1 MMNLKLLLATGA
13 LFAVAS
19 QAQTNTTP
27 EPDNWYVGLGGGLHS
42 SFLRYSDLNED
53 IYPTKRL
60 SNGGV
65 FAIFAQGEFGDKH
78 QYAIRPELTYTH
90 RGGKLKDIGSGL
102 YDEGSGMSYYAL
114 NGLKDIR
121 YSLSAH
127 YIDIRVPLIYQFG
140 KKESALRP
148 YVYVAPILGFCVGG
162 KIKAEMQ
169 YEEGKDSYS
178 YAGYAMDLSKKN
190 MSSVYFA
197 GAVGAGLK
205 WQVKVGEHTCYL
217 GAEVMYE
224 HGFTNTYGEEKDGKA
239 VPVVFPAPLPQ
250 GTKVNGTRCMSGFEL
265 RVNVGIPLSV
275 FKKKAPA
282 PAPIVETPAPVPAP
296 VPAPAPAPIVEKK
309 EKPCY
314 SLEEITA
321 MMAKGESVEGKT
333 ICAINDAINFDFGK
347 SEIKAESF
355 EYLNRLA
362 ETLVRTNAK
371 IKVKGHTDNRGTADF
386 NMNLSNERAK
396 AVMNYL
402 VKRGVSPSKLSYQG
416 YGMTLPLT
424 ENETEEG
431 RSLNRRVE
439 FEIMK

>member
-169 YEEGKDSYS
+169 YAEGKDSYS

-205 WQVKVGEHTCYL
+205 WQVKVGEHTCY
-217 GAEVMYE
+217 
-224 HGFTNTYGEEKDGKA
+224 
-239 VPVVFPAPLPQ
+239 
-250 GTKVNGTRCMSGFEL
+250 
-265 RVNVGIPLSV
+265 
-275 FKKKAPA
+275 
-282 PAPIVETPAPVPAP
+282 
-296 VPAPAPAPIVEKK
+296 
-309 EKPCY
+309 
-314 SLEEITA
+314 
-321 MMAKGESVEGKT
+321 
-333 ICAINDAINFDFGK
+333 
-347 SEIKAESF
+347 
-355 EYLNRLA
+355 
-362 ETLVRTNAK
+362 
-371 IKVKGHTDNRGTADF
+371 
-386 NMNLSNERAK
+386 
-396 AVMNYL
+396 
-402 VKRGVSPSKLSYQG
+402 
-416 YGMTLPLT
+416 
-424 ENETEEG
+424 
-431 RSLNRRVE
+431 
-439 FEIMK
+439 